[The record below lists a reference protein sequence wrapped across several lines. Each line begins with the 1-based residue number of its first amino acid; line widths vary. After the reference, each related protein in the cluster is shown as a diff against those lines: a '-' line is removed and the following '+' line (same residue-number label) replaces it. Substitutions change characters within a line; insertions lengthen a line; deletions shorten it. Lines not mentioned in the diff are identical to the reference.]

1 LVPPLICLRGG
12 LGRGFKI
19 DKNDRLRQ
27 PPLVLNLDVSTSKFH
42 TSIWVGG
49 QKTLGQAV
57 IFLTFVLNYF
67 RLEKGVVLKSTGSRY
82 RVLFGDGKIID
93 CSIKGKLRIKEFR
106 TTNPVA
112 VGDNV
117 LFETEKK
124 TNSGIITEVL
134 DRKNWILRKASNL
147 SKHSQIIAA
156 NIDQVFLM
164 ITIILPET
172 PVEFIDR
179 FLITA
184 EAYRV
189 PAKIIINK
197 TDLYGENELARMEYL
212 EALYKNI
219 GYDCLRLSLKEQT
232 NLDALRQL
240 MKGKTSLIS
249 GNSGVG
255 KTTLLNAFDPLLNL
269 KTARISDYH
278 KQGKHITTF
287 PEMHKMPFGGYV
299 IDTPGIR
306 GFGVVDMERNEIYHF
321 FREIFTISKKCRFNN
336 CLHLDEPGCAVRD
349 AVEKGEIAFL
359 RYKSYLNIMDGDNG
373 KYR

>member
-1 LVPPLICLRGG
+1 MYSNICL
-12 LGRGFKI
+12 
-19 DKNDRLRQ
+19 
-27 PPLVLNLDVSTSKFH
+27 
-42 TSIWVGG
+42 
-49 QKTLGQAV
+49 
-57 IFLTFVLNYF
+57 
-67 RLEKGVVLKSTGSRY
+67 LEKGVILKSTGSSY
-82 RVLFGDGKIID
+82 KVLLDGGNVID
-93 CSIKGKLRIKEFR
+93 CSVKGKLRIKELR
-106 TTNPVA
+106 ITNPIA

-117 LFETEKK
+117 LLEVDMNN
-124 TNSGIITEVL
+124 NSGIITAVL
-134 DRKNWILRKASNL
+134 DRRNYILRKATNL
-147 SKHSQIIAA
+147 SKHPQIIAA

-197 TDLYGENELARMEYL
+197 TDLYGENELAKMEYL
-212 EALYKNI
+212 EALYSKI
-219 GYDCLRLSLKEQT
+219 GYECIRLSLKEKT
-232 NLDALRQL
+232 NLDRLRQL
-240 MKGKTSLIS
+240 MKDKTSLIS

-255 KTTLLNAFDPLLNL
+255 KTTLLNLFNPDLNL
-269 KTARISDYH
+269 KTAEISDYH

-287 PEMHKMPFGGYV
+287 QEMHKMPFGGFV

-321 FREIFTISKKCRFNN
+321 FREIFNVSRECRFNN
-336 CLHLDEPGCAVRD
+336 CLHLDEPGCAVRA
-349 AVEKGEIAFL
+349 AVKTGVIDFL
-359 RYKSYLNIMDGDNG
+359 RYKSYLNIMDGDHD

>member
-1 LVPPLICLRGG
+1 LIE
-12 LGRGFKI
+12 
-19 DKNDRLRQ
+19 
-27 PPLVLNLDVSTSKFH
+27 NLSP
-42 TSIWVGG
+42 
-49 QKTLGQAV
+49 
-57 IFLTFVLNYF
+57 IFLTFVPNYHL
-67 RLEKGVVLKSTGSRY
+67 LEEGVVLKSTGSRY
-82 RVLFGDGKIID
+82 KVLYGEGKIVD

-106 TTNPVA
+106 TTNPIA
-112 VGDNV
+112 VGDNI
-117 LFETEKK
+117 LFDIDRE

-147 SKHSQIIAA
+147 SKHSQILAA

-197 TDLYGENELARMEYL
+197 TDLYGEDELVKMEYL
-212 EALYKNI
+212 ESLYSKI
-219 GYDCLRLSLKEQT
+219 GYECIRLSLKEQS
-232 NLDALRQL
+232 NLEVLRDL

-255 KTTLLNAFDPLLNL
+255 KTTLLNALNPLLNL
-269 KTARISDYH
+269 KTGEISDYH

-287 PEMHKMPFGGYV
+287 PEMHKMPFNAFV
-299 IDTPGIR
+299 IDTPGIK

-321 FREIFTISKKCRFNN
+321 FREIFEKSKECRFNN
-336 CLHLDEPGCAVRD
+336 CLHLDEPGCAVRI

-359 RYKSYLNIMDGDNG
+359 RYRSYLNILDGDNG

>member
-1 LVPPLICLRGG
+1 M
-12 LGRGFKI
+12 
-19 DKNDRLRQ
+19 
-27 PPLVLNLDVSTSKFH
+27 
-42 TSIWVGG
+42 
-49 QKTLGQAV
+49 
-57 IFLTFVLNYF
+57 
-67 RLEKGVVLKSTGSRY
+67 EKGVVLKSTGSRY
-82 RVLFGDGKIID
+82 RVLYEEGKIID

-106 TTNPVA
+106 TTNPIA
-112 VGDNV
+112 VGDNI
-117 LFETEKK
+117 LFEIDRK

-134 DRKNWILRKASNL
+134 DRRNWILRKSSNL
-147 SKHSQIIAA
+147 SKHSQILAA

-189 PAKIIINK
+189 PARIIINK
-197 TDLYGENELARMEYL
+197 TDLYGEEESAKMEYL
-212 EALYKNI
+212 ESIYKNI
-219 GYDCLRLSLKEQT
+219 GYDCIRLSLKELT
-232 NLDALRQL
+232 NLEVLRDM

-249 GNSGVG
+249 GFSGVG
-255 KTTLLNAFDPLLNL
+255 KSTLLNVFNPLLNL
-269 KTARISDYH
+269 KTAEISYYH

-287 PEMHKMPFGGYV
+287 PEMHQMPFGGFV

-306 GFGVVDMERNEIYHF
+306 GFGVVDMEKHEIYHF
-321 FREIFTISKKCRFNN
+321 FREIFVKSKECRFNN
-336 CLHLDEPGCAVRD
+336 CLHLDEPGCAVRS

-359 RYKSYLNIMDGDNG
+359 RYKSYLNIMDGDDR

>member
-1 LVPPLICLRGG
+1 
-12 LGRGFKI
+12 
-19 DKNDRLRQ
+19 
-27 PPLVLNLDVSTSKFH
+27 
-42 TSIWVGG
+42 
-49 QKTLGQAV
+49 
-57 IFLTFVLNYF
+57 
-67 RLEKGVVLKSTGSRY
+67 LEKGVVLKSTGSRY
-82 RVLFGDGKIID
+82 RVLYEEGKIIG

-106 TTNPVA
+106 TTNPIA
-112 VGDNV
+112 VGDNI
-117 LFETEKK
+117 LFEIDRK

-134 DRKNWILRKASNL
+134 DRRNWILRRSSNL
-147 SKHSQIIAA
+147 SKHSQILAA

-189 PAKIIINK
+189 PARIIINK
-197 TDLYGENELARMEYL
+197 TDLYGEEESAKMEYL
-212 EALYKNI
+212 ESIYKNI
-219 GYDCLRLSLKEQT
+219 GYDCIRLSLKELT
-232 NLDALRQL
+232 NLEVLRDL

-249 GNSGVG
+249 GFSGVG
-255 KTTLLNAFDPLLNL
+255 KSTLLNVFNPLLNL
-269 KTARISDYH
+269 KTAEISDYH

-287 PEMHKMPFGGYV
+287 PEMHKMPFGGFV

-321 FREIFTISKKCRFNN
+321 FREIFVKSKECRFNN
-336 CLHLDEPGCAVRD
+336 CLHLDEPECAVRS

-359 RYKSYLNIMDGDNG
+359 RYKSYLNIMHGDDR